1 MADNLKRRNATTA
14 VGSLELEAYRAA
26 KRMYHAAGADAK
38 GTPKDSLARQIY
50 KVARDRY
57 QEAGRKLRESRGRS

>member
-14 VGSLELEAYRAA
+14 VGSPELVAYRAA
-26 KRMYHAAGADAK
+26 KRLYHAAGEAAK
-38 GTPKDSLARQIY
+38 GTPPGSPERVLYAQVRI
-50 KVARDRY
+50 AY